1 MRHNKFEEVSN
12 FTEGFYMEDGED
24 QQDMYHRLKTLAITF
39 RNLGATH
46 VVDAWIKRKYINDL
60 LPFEAAD
67 LNTLKSKHNF
77 DEMTSNDVMKEMDA
91 FKVDSKIVE
100 DSRACA
106 LGMRK

>member
-12 FTEGFYMEDGED
+12 LTEGFYMEDGED
-24 QQDMYHRLKTLAITF
+24 QQDMYHCLKTLAITF

-91 FKVDSKIVE
+91 FKVDS
-100 DSRACA
+100 
-106 LGMRK
+106 